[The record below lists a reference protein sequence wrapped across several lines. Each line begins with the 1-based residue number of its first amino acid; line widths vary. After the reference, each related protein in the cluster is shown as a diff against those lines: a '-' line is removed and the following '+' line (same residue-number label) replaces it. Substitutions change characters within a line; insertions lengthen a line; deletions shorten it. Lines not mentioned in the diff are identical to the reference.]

1 MNEEIKKLEEDKLY
15 GEPKWLLY
23 DYDVDKSYKF
33 ISKNTGYLDNITRD
47 EIKDIAYSY
56 YNEIIILLKDGTLFI
71 NGDKKRTNIS
81 RIWFQDAIMIY
92 GITFDNEIV
101 LLTKYETTLSKY
113 INNDNYKYKKIVT
126 STLSLAALTNDG
138 NVRTITPPLNQ
149 GVLIDR
155 FINVDDIEVIVNEDN
170 ELDEVII
177 VKQKDKYWPLLVEDK

>member
-177 VKQKDKYWPLLVEDK
+177 VKQKDKYWPLLVEDT

>member
-177 VKQKDKYWPLLVEDK
+177 VKQKDKYWP

>member
-71 NGDKKRTNIS
+71 NGKN
-81 RIWFQDAIMIY
+81 
-92 GITFDNEIV
+92 
-101 LLTKYETTLSKY
+101 KY
-113 INNDNYKYKKIVT
+113 I
-126 STLSLAALTNDG
+126 
-138 NVRTITPPLNQ
+138 
-149 GVLIDR
+149 
-155 FINVDDIEVIVNEDN
+155 
-170 ELDEVII
+170 
-177 VKQKDKYWPLLVEDK
+177 